1 MCGIAGIINLSK
13 KAKPIEHEDTLIMK
27 KLISSRGSD
36 SEGSWRSEDKNII
49 LIIQR
54 LATQDKRPIANQPCF
69 STDKNVIAVLNGE
82 IYNHNEI
89 RELLES
95 KGYKFLTRNDTEV
108 LANAYHYWGKN
119 IFSKILG
126 QFSFV
131 IFDKNKKLVLIAR
144 DEHGICPLFYFNNG
158 EKFYFSSTPESIH
171 LQLKN
176 DLKINKQALSD
187 FMIAGAIPNG
197 NTFFENIKYLK
208 PGHFFEIKLTEKIE
222 TSKLFSSPTSFL
234 TLSNKKSENE
244 YIDQI
249 FQIIE
254 MNMKTLIKGDKNVG
268 IYLSGGLDSALM
280 LAFYKKIFPEKNIKT
295 FTASFENMETK
306 ELVGEHKKAKE
317 VCQFFNCHNET
328 VNINSDMFI
337 KSIGS
342 YSQPSE
348 TLLPFIYQSLANK
361 AKKSSVEVA
370 LSGEGADEMFLGYD
384 HQLAA
389 ISQFK
394 KDFSYLGNKY
404 KFRGEYIK
412 NIDFSKAKIE
422 DLFLGGGG
430 NIDLDNN
437 RKSIFTEEILETF
450 TFKNSIQNLIN
461 SFKLINPDDVEKIV
475 VLLDLH
481 LKVPELC
488 LRRAEGASMGAG
500 VEMRFPY
507 LRKNLKNLLY
517 TIPLD
522 IKVGNESREKALLRK
537 VAKKIIP
544 EKIIHA
550 KLPMQ
555 TPASRSEYYKN
566 SGSVYKNPAFK
577 TFFFKNHSIMKDE
590 ILSGKFLKLNLL

>member
-1 MCGIAGIINLSK
+1 
-13 KAKPIEHEDTLIMK
+13 
-27 KLISSRGSD
+27 
-36 SEGSWRSEDKNII
+36 
-49 LIIQR
+49 
-54 LATQDKRPIANQPCF
+54 
-69 STDKNVIAVLNGE
+69 
-82 IYNHNEI
+82 
-89 RELLES
+89 
-95 KGYKFLTRNDTEV
+95 
-108 LANAYHYWGKN
+108 
-119 IFSKILG
+119 
-126 QFSFV
+126 
-131 IFDKNKKLVLIAR
+131 
-144 DEHGICPLFYFNNG
+144 
-158 EKFYFSSTPESIH
+158 
-171 LQLKN
+171 
-176 DLKINKQALSD
+176 
-187 FMIAGAIPNG
+187 
-197 NTFFENIKYLK
+197 
-208 PGHFFEIKLTEKIE
+208 
-222 TSKLFSSPTSFL
+222 
-234 TLSNKKSENE
+234 
-244 YIDQI
+244 
-249 FQIIE
+249 
-254 MNMKTLIKGDKNVG
+254 
-268 IYLSGGLDSALM
+268 
-280 LAFYKKIFPEKNIKT
+280 
-295 FTASFENMETK
+295 
-306 ELVGEHKKAKE
+306 
-317 VCQFFNCHNET
+317 
-328 VNINSDMFI
+328 MFI

-370 LSGEGADEMFLGYD
+370 LSGEGADEIFLGYD

-450 TFKNSIQNLIN
+450 TFKNTIQNLIN

-475 VLLDLH
+475 VLLDYH
-481 LKVPELC
+481 LKVPELS

-590 ILSGKFLKLNLL
+590 ILSGKFLKLNLFRHDFVNNLIKQQDNIKTCNFNTELLKIWEISKWYEKFK